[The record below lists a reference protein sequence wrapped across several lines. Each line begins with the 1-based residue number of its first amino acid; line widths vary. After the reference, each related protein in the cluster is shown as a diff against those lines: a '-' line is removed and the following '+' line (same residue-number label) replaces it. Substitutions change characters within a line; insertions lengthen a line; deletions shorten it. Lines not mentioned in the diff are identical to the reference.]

1 MEINNNNITTTSPNT
16 QLYYDIYNKSIHPS
30 TRETFW
36 NEQCT
41 DISWDIP
48 PSRNNILSHSMQP
61 FYKWFPNAYL
71 NMCYN
76 CIDRYIHQGYGN
88 TNAIIYESYY
98 LNKLVYI
105 TYNELFVKVNKLSF
119 ILQQY
124 YSINKGDRV
133 VIYMPMIP
141 EGIISMLACTRIG
154 AVHSVVFGGFAYAEL
169 AERIKDCEPKLVIT
183 ASCGIEPKRYINYY
197 EIVCK
202 AISLVKNNNTNIKV
216 LLYQRYDALYIKPND
231 INTTNTI
238 IYNEIENTLPND
250 TYVKPISMCAND
262 TFFILYTSGTSG
274 IPKGIVRDYS
284 SIVSINFTMKYIM
297 NIHKGDTVFSTS
309 DIGWIVGHIFIVY
322 GPLLRGATT
331 TIFEGKPVGTPH
343 CGKCWEII
351 QRHNIKAFYTS
362 PTALR
367 AVKQQDPL
375 YTKLYTYNLSSLQS
389 LHLSGERCDPE
400 TFKWINNALK
410 RNNTLINDQW
420 WQTETGWPICC
431 NNVSLNTF
439 ALKPGVAG
447 PPLMGYVIKVLDED
461 MQHEVMKC
469 YNGKIC
475 IELPCPPGF
484 MRTLYNNDNAF
495 VERYISKDG
504 KYYITGDVGFINEDG
519 FVCVMGRDDD
529 MIKVAGHRLSTGKIE
544 EVIAKVKGVV
554 ECAVVPKKDTLKGEV
569 PIAFV
574 ICEKDVVCSCDVK
587 KVKDDIMLKVIND
600 IGRICALKDV
610 IVVDKLPKTRSGKII
625 RQLLKGIV
633 NNETLY
639 IPPTIEDKDVVK
651 HIIFIFSKSKL

>member
-1 MEINNNNITTTSPNT
+1 MEINNNNIINNINT
-16 QLYYDIYNKSIHPS
+16 PSNSQLYYDVYNKSIHPS

-36 NEQCT
+36 YEQCT
-41 DISWDIP
+41 DISWDVP
-48 PSRNNILSHSMQP
+48 PSRNNILSQTTRP
-61 FYKWFPNAYL
+61 FYKWFPNSYI
-71 NMCYN
+71 NVCYN
-76 CIDRYIHQGYGN
+76 CVDKHVHQGYGN

-105 TYNELFVKVNKLSF
+105 TYNELFTKVNQLSF
-119 ILQQY
+119 VLQQC
-124 YSINKGDRV
+124 SINKGDRV

-141 EGIISMLACTRIG
+141 EGIVSMLACTRIG

-183 ASCGIEPKRYINYY
+183 ASCGIEPKRCINYY

-202 AISLVKNNNTNIKV
+202 AISLVNCNNNNIKV
-216 LLYQRYDALYIKPND
+216 LLYQRYDALYIKTTD
-231 INTTNTI
+231 INKTNTI
-238 IYNEIENTLPND
+238 IYNDIEATIPND
-250 TYVKPISMCAND
+250 TYVEPISMCAND
-262 TFFILYTSGTSG
+262 MFFILYTSGTSG

-284 SIVSINFTMKYIM
+284 SVVSINFTMKYIM

-331 TIFEGKPVGTPH
+331 TIFEGKPIGTPH

-351 QRHNIKAFYTS
+351 QRHNVKAFYTS

-367 AVKQQDPL
+367 AVKQQDASCARMH
-375 YTKLYTYNLSSLQS
+375 TYDLSSLQS

-400 TFKWINNALK
+400 TFKWIKSALK
-410 RNNTLINDQW
+410 RYNTLINDQW

-431 NNVSLNTF
+431 NNISLCTF
-439 ALKPGVAG
+439 ELDPGVAG

-461 MQHEVMKC
+461 MQHEVTKGQ
-469 YNGKIC
+469 NGKIC

-484 MRTLYNNDNAF
+484 MRTLYNNDKAF
-495 VERYISKDG
+495 VERYVSNDG
-504 KYYITGDVGFINEDG
+504 KYYVTGDVGFISKEG

-544 EVIAKVKGVV
+544 EVISKVKGIA
-554 ECAVVPKKDTLKGEV
+554 ECAVVPKRDALKGEV

-574 ICEKDVVCSCDVK
+574 VCERGEVNDETKLKEST
-587 KVKDDIMLKVIND
+587 MHKVITD

-610 IVVDKLPKTRSGKII
+610 IIVDKLPKTRSGKII

-633 NNETLY
+633 NNDTLY

-651 HIIFIFSKSKL
+651 HIIFIFTKSKL